1 MHISSLIRS
10 RIFRFAI
17 VGGVNT
23 AFAYGVYALLLFV
36 GLNYAVANFAA
47 LVAGILFG
55 FKTTGTLVFDNPD
68 NRLLG
73 RFVVCW
79 VLIYLV
85 NVVCITM
92 LLAVGID
99 KYLAGALPIP
109 AIAALSYM
117 GQKYFVFRPDGASA
131 G

>member
-1 MHISSLIRS
+1 MPRS
-10 RIFRFAI
+10 RIVRFLI

-23 AFAYGVYALLLFV
+23 AFSYGVYALLLFM

-47 LVAGILFG
+47 LIAGILFG
-55 FKTTGTLVFDNPD
+55 FKAQGSLVFENPE

-79 VLIYLV
+79 MVMYLL
-85 NVVCITM
+85 NVTFIRKMIEIGV
-92 LLAVGID
+92 D
-99 KYLAGALPIP
+99 RYLAGALPIP
-109 AIAALSYM
+109 GIAALSYA
-117 GQKYFVFRPDGASA
+117 GQKFFVFRKDHAPGR